1 MARAPVA
8 DRLRH
13 ILDAF
18 ARIETLTAG
27 KTFEDYGAD
36 WVTRDAIERNL
47 ERVSEASRHVPS
59 HLKAQHGSI
68 PWRAIA
74 GLGNVLRHDYPR
86 GKGPAGVADPEPGPR
101 SAQGRGRDDA
111 ARGRGGRPRADLIP
125 SA

>member
-13 ILDAF
+13 IVDAI

-27 KTFEDYGAD
+27 KTFEDYAAD

-47 ERVSEASRHVPS
+47 ERVSEASRHIPS
-59 HLKAQHGSI
+59 AMKARYKNI
-68 PWRAIA
+68 AWRAVA

-86 GKGPAGVADPEPGPR
+86 VKDPRVWQIVSSDLPPLKAAIEAMLR
-101 SAQGRGRDDA
+101 EAEEAGRD
-111 ARGRGGRPRADLIP
+111 RV
-125 SA
+125 